1 MKVKIQKDWAV
12 LISQTGSEVIAI
24 AQKTGFLPSLLVT
37 NRLAEIHEKN
47 LEIFGK
53 HGVTI
58 KTLPSKPSLEDYFC
72 PELLEKKLITLHGFL
87 RIIPAEFFDKYEGE
101 IYNGHPGLIT
111 YYPELKG
118 KDPQVR
124 AWEGNYSTV
133 GSVVHKVT
141 EGVDEGEVV
150 RFSAVPNTA
159 KTLDEMY
166 FILRDTSLIAW
177 KNFFQDNWKF
187 E

>member
-1 MKVKIQKDWAV
+1 MKVENNWGV

-24 AQKTGFLPSLLVT
+24 SQELGYLPSLLIT
-37 NRLAEIHEKN
+37 NNLAKIPEKN
-47 LEIFGK
+47 LRFFGK
-53 HGVTI
+53 YGVIIRTI
-58 KTLPSKPSLEDYFC
+58 PFRPTPDNYLVSD
-72 PELLEKKLITLHGFL
+72 LLEKKLITLHGFL
-87 RIIPAEFFDKYEGE
+87 RILPREFFEKYRGNL
-101 IYNGHPGLIT
+101 YNGHPGLIT

-124 AWEGNYSTV
+124 AWEGKYDTI
-133 GSVVHKVT
+133 GSVVHRVT
-141 EGVDEGEVV
+141 EGVDEGEVI

-159 KTLDEMY
+159 KNLDEM
-166 FILRDTSLIAW
+166 FFTLRNTSLTAW